1 MSSARLCANC
11 KAVVPEEH
19 FYCGRCGASYNEDGR
34 EQANETLFFGAM
46 QAPGRAKIILI
57 SGQGLEGL
65 SYHLNSTTH
74 VAGRSNGVI
83 LFPDDPFLSE
93 KHASF
98 FYKAN
103 KLYLRDEK
111 SLNGTFKRIREPRA
125 LQDGEEFLVGQQR
138 FRLELLDL
146 KSEYPMREDTLMYVS
161 PPRPYTFRIV
171 HVLDGGRPGA
181 AYCNAEN
188 TLTIGREGTDVIF
201 PDDRHISKS
210 HARLVWR
217 EEQVWLE
224 DLDSKNG
231 TYAPVS
237 GEAEMIHGDYV
248 FLGSELMRIEINA

>member
-34 EQANETLFFGAM
+34 QEANETLFFGAM

-65 SYHLNSTTH
+65 SYHLNSTSH
-74 VAGRSNGVI
+74 VAGRGKGVI
-83 LFPDDPFLSE
+83 LFPDDPYLSE

-98 FYKAN
+98 FYRAN
-103 KLYLRDEK
+103 QLYLRDEK
-111 SLNGTFKRIREPRA
+111 SLNGTFLRIREA
-125 LQDGEEFLVGQQR
+125 HELKDGDEFLIGQQR

-161 PPRPYTFRIV
+161 PPRPFKFRLV
-171 HVLDGGRPGA
+171 HVLKGGRPGA
-181 AYCNAEN
+181 AYCNGEN
-188 TLTIGREGTDVIF
+188 TVTLGREGADVIF
-201 PDDRHISKS
+201 PDDRHVSKH
-210 HARLVWR
+210 HARVSWR
-217 EEQVWLE
+217 DGKVWLE

-231 TYAPVS
+231 SYVRIAQEVALS
-237 GEAEMIHGDYV
+237 HGDYV
-248 FLGSELMRIEINA
+248 FLGSELMRVEINV